1 MWFIGALLGALLF
14 AAMWPDGWLLG
25 AIFGAVAGVWFNRQ
39 QGVAS
44 PGMPDRVLKLE
55 QQLSVLSDEIRQVRQ
70 RLAALER
77 GEATS
82 DQAAAVSVA
91 AEVLEPQALAP
102 VASISEPVMPAAEG
116 VPTHIPVAGA
126 DPADSAPEPAEPAR
140 TASGRAEPSL
150 ARHDPPAIPP
160 RIVEWLMGG
169 NLVAR
174 IGVVILFFGVAFL
187 LKHAYETYDLP
198 IELRLAGVALGAVA
212 LLIVGWRLRESRAGY
227 ALALQGGGVG
237 LLYLTIFAAFRLYAL
252 LPALPAFALLFGVAV
267 LAAMLAVLQD
277 ALVLAV
283 LGAAGGFLA
292 PVLASTGGGSHVLLF
307 GYYAVLN
314 AGILAI
320 AWFKAWRVLNLT
332 GFAFTFGIAGM
343 WLSATYQPEQYASTQ
358 PFLLLFFLMY
368 VAIAVLFARRGG
380 DRNARMMDG
389 TLLFGVP
396 LLGFAMQLKLVEAF
410 EYGAAWSALALG
422 LFYLLLTRY
431 LLRREGANLMPQALL
446 AIGVVFA
453 TLAIPLAFD
462 GRWTSAAWAVEGAGI
477 LWIGVRQKRLTAWA
491 FGAALQILA
500 GLFYLSDFGSVV
512 GDLPLLNS
520 IFLGALLLALSG
532 LFCAWMLERKSLED
546 EARGVAIR
554 HLASLALFA
563 WGVFWAAAAG
573 LNEIDRHVELDYQTH
588 AALLFAAASCLGFS
602 WLALR
607 LAWTLARIP
616 ALALL
621 PLMVLAAL
629 AELDQFMLW
638 TSSRPFSQPFAHLG
652 WLAWPAAFAAHWWL
666 LRRHDAEKLP
676 ALEWLHAGG
685 LWLLAG
691 LGAWQVAWTIDDWV
705 AGQAVWP
712 LIAWALVPGA
722 LLALSTVHGVRSR
735 WPLVA
740 WPNAYLGWG
749 ALPLAASLVVWFLSA
764 TLGSDANPAPLPYV
778 PLLNP
783 LDLAQAGVLLVLVA
797 WFADTRRLS
806 LMPMA
811 RMPLATAWAGLG
823 IGGFVWANAMLLRT
837 LHHYVAVPFRIDTLL
852 ASDLVQASLSLFW
865 TLIALVAMVLATRRG
880 WRTLW
885 MVGAGLM
892 FAVVLKLLLVDLSN
906 VGTIERIVSFVGVGL
921 LMLVV
926 GYFAPAPP
934 KAIAVKES
942 P

>member
-1 MWFIGALLGALLF
+1 MWFIGALLGGLLF
-14 AAMWPDGWLLG
+14 AALWSDGWVLG
-25 AIFGAVAGVWFNRQ
+25 ALIGAAAGVWLNRRQ
-39 QGVAS
+39 SVVP
-44 PGMPDRVLKLE
+44 PGKPDRMLKLE
-55 QQLSVLSDEIRQVRQ
+55 QQLSELSDEMRQVRQ
-70 RLAALER
+70 RLTALEQGEAINDRPAAASVAPEAALE
-77 GEATS
+77 A
-82 DQAAAVSVA
+82 
-91 AEVLEPQALAP
+91 QALAP
-102 VASISEPVMPAAEG
+102 FADIVEPDMPVPEKVAVAA
-116 VPTHIPVAGA
+116 A
-126 DPADSAPEPAEPAR
+126 DPGDLPPTAPAR
-140 TASGRAEPSL
+140 AVSDRSEATV
-150 ARHDPPAIPP
+150 ARHYPPTIPP
-160 RIVEWLMGG
+160 HLVEWLMGG

-187 LKHAYETYDLP
+187 LKHAYETYHMP
-198 IELRLAGVALGAVA
+198 IELRLTGVALGAVA

-237 LLYLTIFAAFRLYAL
+237 LLYLTIFAAFRLYEL
-252 LPALPAFALLFGVAV
+252 LPALPAFALLFGVAA

-277 ALVLAV
+277 ARVLAV

-292 PVLASTGGGSHVLLF
+292 PILASTGDGSHVLLF

-332 GFAFTFGIAGM
+332 GFVFTFGIAGM
-343 WLSATYQPEQYASTQ
+343 WVHATYQPEQFASTQ

-380 DRNARMMDG
+380 DRNARVMDG

-396 LLGFAMQLKLVEAF
+396 LLGFAMQLKLVESF

-431 LLRREGANLMPQALL
+431 LLRRDAANLMPQALL

-477 LWIGVRQKRLTAWA
+477 LWVGIRQKRLAAWA

-500 GLFYLSDFGSVV
+500 GVFYLSDFAPAAGEM
-512 GDLPLLNS
+512 PLLNS

-532 LFCAWMLERKSLED
+532 LFCAWMLDRTSAEED
-546 EARGVAIR
+546 ARSVAIR
-554 HLASLALFA
+554 HLAGLALFA
-563 WGVFWAAAAG
+563 WGVVWWAAAG
-573 LNEIDRHVELDYQTH
+573 LNEIDRHVEADYRTH
-588 AALLFAAASCLGFS
+588 ATLLFAAASCLGFS
-602 WLALR
+602 WLAQR
-607 LAWTLARIP
+607 LDWAVARIP

-621 PLMVLAAL
+621 PLMALAAL
-629 AELDQFMLW
+629 AELDRSMLW
-638 TSSRPFSQPFAHLG
+638 TSSRPFAHLG
-652 WLAWPAAFAAHWWL
+652 WLAWPAAFAAHGWL
-666 LRRHDAEKLP
+666 LRRHDALKLP

-722 LLALSTVHGVRSR
+722 LLALSTMQAVRQR

-749 ALPLAASLVVWFLSA
+749 ALPLAAGLVVWFLSA

-783 LDLAQAGVLLVLVA
+783 LDLAQAGVLLVLAA
-797 WFADTRRLS
+797 WFADTRRLG

-811 RMPLATAWAGLG
+811 RIPLVAAWAGLG
-823 IGGFVWANAMLLRT
+823 IGGFVWANAVLLRT
-837 LHHYVAVPFRIDTLL
+837 LHHFAAVPFRIDVLL
-852 ASDLVQASLSLFW
+852 GSDLVQASLSLFW
-865 TLIALVAMVLATRRG
+865 TLIGLVAMVLATRRG
-880 WRTLW
+880 WRALW

-934 KAIAVKES
+934 KAIAVKEL

>member
-1 MWFIGALLGALLF
+1 MWFIGALLGGLLF

-25 AIFGAVAGVWFNRQ
+25 AILGAVAGVWFNRR
-39 QGVAS
+39 QGVES
-44 PGMPDRVLKLE
+44 PDKPDRVLKLE
-55 QQLSVLSDEIRQVRQ
+55 QQLSVLADEMRQVRQ
-70 RLAALER
+70 RLAALEQGKTTEER
-77 GEATS
+77 P
-82 DQAAAVSVA
+82 AAASVA
-91 AEVLEPQALAP
+91 PEAEFETQALAP
-102 VASISEPVMPAAEG
+102 DAGIVEPVMPVPAF
-116 VPTHIPVAGA
+116 VPTLVPVAAA
-126 DPADSAPEPAEPAR
+126 DPGDLPPAPTQPAR
-140 TASGRAEPSL
+140 AASGRSAST
-150 ARHDPPAIPP
+150 ADRYQPPAIPS

-198 IELRLAGVALGAVA
+198 IELRLTGVALGAVA

-237 LLYLTIFAAFRLYAL
+237 LLYLTIFAAFRLYSL
-252 LPALPAFALLFGVAV
+252 LPALPAFALLFGVAA

-292 PVLASTGGGSHVLLF
+292 PILASTGDGSHVMLF

-332 GFAFTFGIAGM
+332 GFVFTFAIAGM
-343 WLSATYQPEQYASTQ
+343 WVSSAYQPEQFATTE
-358 PFLLLFFLMY
+358 PFLALFFLIY
-368 VAIAVLFARRGG
+368 VAIAVLFARRGSG
-380 DRNARMMDG
+380 DRNARAMDG

-410 EYGAAWSALALG
+410 EYGAAWSALTLG

-431 LLRREGANLMPQALL
+431 LLRREGTNLMPQAFL

-462 GRWTSAAWAVEGAGI
+462 DRWTSAAWALEGAGI
-477 LWIGVRQKRLTAWA
+477 LWVGVRQQRFAAWS
-491 FGAALQILA
+491 FGGVLQILA
-500 GLFYLSDFGSVV
+500 GLFYLSDFESAV
-512 GDLPLLNS
+512 GVMPLLNS
-520 IFLGALLLALSG
+520 IFLGALLLSLSG
-532 LFCAWMLERKSLED
+532 LFCAWMLDRKTATD
-546 EARGVAIR
+546 DARGFAIR
-554 HLASLALFA
+554 HLAGLALFA
-563 WGVFWAAAAG
+563 WGVVWWAAAG
-573 LNEIDRHVELDYQTH
+573 LNEIDQHVELDFRTH

-602 WLALR
+602 WLARR
-607 LAWTLARIP
+607 LDWAVARIP

-621 PLMVLAAL
+621 PLMVLAGL
-629 AELDQFMLW
+629 DELDR
-638 TSSRPFSQPFAHLG
+638 SASRPFAHLG

-666 LRRHDAEKLP
+666 LRRHEDTNRSI
-676 ALEWLHAGG
+676 LEWMHAGG

-691 LGAWQVAWTIDDWV
+691 LGAWQVAWMIDDWV

-722 LLALSTVHGVRSR
+722 LLALSTAPAARQR

-749 ALPLAASLVVWFLSA
+749 AMPLAASLVIWFLSA

-797 WFADTRRLS
+797 WFADTRRLG

-811 RMPLATAWAGLG
+811 GMPLANAWAGLG
-823 IGGFVWANAMLLRT
+823 IGGFVWANAVLLRT
-837 LHHYVAVPFRIDTLL
+837 LHHYAAVPLRIDLLL

-865 TLIALVAMVLATRRG
+865 SLIALIAMVLATRRG
-880 WRTLW
+880 WRGLW

-892 FAVVLKLLLVDLSN
+892 FVVVLKLLLVDLSN

-934 KAIAVKES
+934 KAIDTKDAL
-942 P
+942 

>member
-1 MWFIGALLGALLF
+1 MWFIGALLGGLLF
-14 AAMWPDGWLLG
+14 EALWPESWLLG
-25 AIFGAVAGVWFNRQ
+25 AIIGGVV
-39 QGVAS
+39 GVLLKRRPSAAL
-44 PGMPDRVLKLE
+44 PGTQDRVLMLE
-55 QQLSVLSDEIRQVRQ
+55 QQLGVLSDEMRQVRQ
-70 RLAALER
+70 RLAALEQ
-77 GEATS
+77 GEAMDDWT
-82 DQAAAVSVA
+82 AAASVSPEA
-91 AEVLEPQALAP
+91 LETQAMAP
-102 VASISEPVMPAAEG
+102 VADIAELAMPAPDFAP
-116 VPTHIPVAGA
+116 VPE
-126 DPADSAPEPAEPAR
+126 ADSGDFPPAPAAPVPA
-140 TASGRAEPSL
+140 ASGRSEPTV
-150 ARHDPPAIPP
+150 ARYSPPARPP
-160 RIVEWLMGG
+160 RILEWLMGG

-174 IGVVILFFGVAFL
+174 IGVIILFFGVAFL
-187 LKHAYETYDLP
+187 LKHAYETYHLP
-198 IELRLAGVALGAVA
+198 IELRLAAVALGAVA
-212 LLIVGWRLRESRAGY
+212 LLIVGWKLREKRTGY
-227 ALALQGGGVG
+227 ALVLQGGGVG

-252 LPALPAFALLFGVAV
+252 LPALPAFALLFGVAA

-292 PVLASTGGGSHVLLF
+292 PILASTGVGSHVMLF
-307 GYYAVLN
+307 SYYAVLN

-332 GFAFTFGIAGM
+332 GFVFTFSIAGM
-343 WLSATYQPEQYASTQ
+343 WVNATYQPEQFASSQ
-358 PFLLLFFLMY
+358 PFLMLFFLMY
-368 VAIAVLFARRGG
+368 VAIAVLFARRGE
-380 DRNARMMDG
+380 DRNARVMDG

-396 LLGFAMQLKLVEAF
+396 LLGFAMQLKLVETF

-422 LFYLLLTRY
+422 LFYLLLTRF
-431 LLRREGANLMPQALL
+431 LLRREGSNLMPQAFL

-477 LWIGVRQKRLTAWA
+477 LWVGVRQKRLAAWS

-500 GLFYLSDFGSVV
+500 GMFYLSDFAPAA
-512 GDLPLLNS
+512 GDTPLLNS

-532 LFCAWMLERKSLED
+532 LFCAWMLERKMPQD
-546 EARGVAIR
+546 DARGVAIR
-554 HLASLALFA
+554 HLAGLVLFA
-563 WGVFWAAAAG
+563 WGVLWWAAAG
-573 LNEIDRHVELDYQTH
+573 LNEIDRHVEADFRTH

-602 WLALR
+602 WLARR
-607 LAWTLARIP
+607 LAWTVARIP

-629 AELDQFMLW
+629 DELGQFA
-638 TSSRPFSQPFAHLG
+638 SRPFADFG
-652 WLAWPAAFAAHWWL
+652 WFAWPAAFAAHGWL
-666 LRRHDAEKLP
+666 LRRHDDAKAP

-685 LWLLAG
+685 LWLVTG
-691 LGAWQVAWTIDDWV
+691 LGAWQVGWTIDDWV

-722 LLALSTVHGVRSR
+722 LLALSTARGLRTR

-749 ALPLAASLVVWFLSA
+749 AMPLAASLAIWFMWA
-764 TLGSDANPAPLPYV
+764 TFGSDANPAPLPYV

-783 LDLAQAGVLLVLVA
+783 LDLAQAGALLALVS
-797 WFADTRRLS
+797 WFTDTRRLG

-811 RMPLATAWAGLG
+811 RMPLAAAWASLG
-823 IGGFVWANAMLLRT
+823 IGGFVWANVILLRT
-837 LHHYVAVPFRIDTLL
+837 LHHTADVPFRIDALL
-852 ASDLVQASLSLFW
+852 GSDLVQASLSLFW

-880 WRTLW
+880 WRALW
-885 MVGAGLM
+885 MAGAGLM

-934 KAIAVKES
+934 KAIDTKVTL
-942 P
+942 

>member
-1 MWFIGALLGALLF
+1 MWFIGALLGGLLF
-14 AAMWPDGWLLG
+14 AALWSDGWVLG
-25 AIFGAVAGVWFNRQ
+25 ALIGAAAGVWLNHRQ
-39 QGVAS
+39 SVAS
-44 PGMPDRVLKLE
+44 PDTLDRILKLE
-55 QQLSVLSDEIRQVRQ
+55 QQLGVLSDEMRQVRQ
-70 RLAALER
+70 RLAALEQD
-77 GEATS
+77 EATN
-82 DQAAAVSVA
+82 DRPAAATVTP
-91 AEVLEPQALAP
+91 ETELELALKPQALTPVPEVVPNLVAVAAVDPGDLPPAP
-102 VASISEPVMPAAEG
+102 PAPAA
-116 VPTHIPVAGA
+116 
-126 DPADSAPEPAEPAR
+126 SAR
-140 TASGRAEPSL
+140 TASGRSGPTRT
-150 ARHDPPAIPP
+150 RHTPPTLPP
-160 RIVEWLMGG
+160 RFVEWLTGG
-169 NLVAR
+169 NMVAR

-198 IELRLAGVALGAVA
+198 IELRLTGVALGAVA

-252 LPALPAFALLFGVAV
+252 LPALPAFALLFGVAA

-277 ALVLAV
+277 ARVLAV

-292 PVLASTGGGSHVLLF
+292 PILASTGDGSHVLLF

-332 GFAFTFGIAGM
+332 GFVFTFGIAGM
-343 WLSATYQPEQYASTQ
+343 WVHATYQPEQFASTQ

-380 DRNARMMDG
+380 DRNARVMDG

-396 LLGFAMQLKLVEAF
+396 LLSFAMQLKLVEAF

-431 LLRREGANLMPQALL
+431 LLRREASNLMPQALL

-477 LWIGVRQKRLTAWA
+477 LWVGVRQKRLTVWA

-500 GLFYLSDFGSVV
+500 GLFYLSDFVPAV
-512 GDLPLLNS
+512 GDMPLLNS

-532 LFCAWMLERKSLED
+532 LFCAWMLDRKTD
-546 EARGVAIR
+546 TDDARGVAIR
-554 HLASLALFA
+554 HLAGLALFA
-563 WGVFWAAAAG
+563 WGVIWWAAAG
-573 LNEIDRHVELDYQTH
+573 LNEIDQHVEPDYQTH
-588 AALLFAAASCLGFS
+588 TALLFAAASCLGFS

-607 LAWTLARIP
+607 LAWAVARIP

-621 PLMVLAAL
+621 PLMALAAL
-629 AELDQFMLW
+629 AELDQSMLW
-638 TSSRPFSQPFAHLG
+638 TSSRPFAHLG
-652 WLAWPAAFAAHWWL
+652 WLAWPAAFAAHGWL
-666 LRRHDAEKLP
+666 LRRHDDAKLP

-685 LWLLAG
+685 FWLLAG
-691 LGAWQVAWTIDDWV
+691 LGAWQVAWMIDDWV

-712 LIAWALVPGA
+712 LIAWALVPGT
-722 LLALSTVHGVRSR
+722 LLALSTMQVLRQR
-735 WPLVA
+735 WPLRA

-749 ALPLAASLVVWFLSA
+749 ALPLAASLAVWFLWA

-783 LDLAQAGVLLVLVA
+783 LDLAQAGALLVLVS
-797 WFADTRRLS
+797 WFADTRRMGM
-806 LMPMA
+806 MPVA
-811 RMPLATAWAGLG
+811 GMPLAAAWAGLG
-823 IGGFVWANAMLLRT
+823 IGGFVWANAVLLRT
-837 LHHYVAVPFRIDTLL
+837 LHHYADVPFRIDALL
-852 ASDLVQASLSLFW
+852 GSDLVQASLSLFW

-880 WRTLW
+880 WRALW

-934 KAIAVKES
+934 KAINTEDTL
-942 P
+942 

>member
-14 AAMWPDGWLLG
+14 AALWPDGWLLG

-55 QQLSVLSDEIRQVRQ
+55 QQLSVLSDEMRQVRQ

-77 GEATS
+77 GEVTS

-102 VASISEPVMPAAEG
+102 VASISEPVMPAAEW

-252 LPALPAFALLFGVAV
+252 LPALPAFSLLFGVAV

-292 PVLASTGGGSHVLLF
+292 PILASTGDGSHVLLF

-332 GFAFTFGIAGM
+332 GFGFTFGIAGM
-343 WLSATYQPEQYASTQ
+343 WLSAIYQPEQYASTQ

-477 LWIGVRQKRLTAWA
+477 LWVGVRQKRLTAWA

-520 IFLGALLLALSG
+520 IYLGALLLAVSG
-532 LFCAWMLERKSLED
+532 LFCAWMLERKTPED
-546 EARGVAIR
+546 EARGIAIR
-554 HLASLALFA
+554 HLVGLALFA
-563 WGVFWAAAAG
+563 WGVIWWAAAG
-573 LNEIDRHVELDYQTH
+573 LNEIEQHVEPDYQTH

-607 LAWTLARIP
+607 LAWTVARIP

-629 AELDQFMLW
+629 AELDQSMFW
-638 TSSRPFSQPFAHLG
+638 TSSWSFSRPFAYLG

-666 LRRHDAEKLP
+666 LRRHDAAKLP

-691 LGAWQVAWTIDDWV
+691 LGAWQVAWMIDDWV

-722 LLALSTVHGVRSR
+722 LLALSAMQVLRQR
-735 WPLVA
+735 WPLRA
-740 WPNAYLGWG
+740 WPDAYLGWG
-749 ALPLAASLVVWFLSA
+749 AMPLAASLVVWFLSA

-797 WFADTRRLS
+797 WFADVRRLG

-811 RMPLATAWAGLG
+811 RLPLATAWAGLG
-823 IGGFVWANAMLLRT
+823 IGGFVWANAVLLRT
-837 LHHYVAVPFRIDTLL
+837 LHHYAAVPFRIDMLL
-852 ASDLVQASLSLFW
+852 DSDLVQASLSLFW

>member
-1 MWFIGALLGALLF
+1 MGFIGALLGGLLF
-14 AAMWPDGWLLG
+14 AALWSDGWVLG
-25 AIFGAVAGVWFNRQ
+25 VLIGAAAGVWLNRRQ
-39 QGVAS
+39 RVAS
-44 PGMPDRVLKLE
+44 PETLDRILKLE
-55 QQLSVLSDEIRQVRQ
+55 QQLGVLSDEMRQMRKQ
-70 RLAALER
+70 LAALEQD
-77 GEATS
+77 EATS
-82 DQAAAVSVA
+82 DRPAAATVTPE
-91 AEVLEPQALAP
+91 AELALALKPQALTPVPEDVPTLAAVAAADPGDLPPAP
-102 VASISEPVMPAAEG
+102 PAPAA
-116 VPTHIPVAGA
+116 
-126 DPADSAPEPAEPAR
+126 PAR
-140 TASGRAEPSL
+140 TVSGRSGPT
-150 ARHDPPAIPP
+150 RTRNTPPTLPP
-160 RIVEWLMGG
+160 RFVEWLTGG

-187 LKHAYETYDLP
+187 LKHAYETYHMP

-237 LLYLTIFAAFRLYAL
+237 LLYLTIFAAFRLYEL
-252 LPALPAFALLFGVAV
+252 LPALPAFALLFGVAA

-277 ALVLAV
+277 ARVLAV

-292 PVLASTGGGSHVLLF
+292 PILASTGDGSHVLLF

-314 AGILAI
+314 TGILAI

-332 GFAFTFGIAGM
+332 GFVFTFGIAGM
-343 WLSATYQPEQYASTQ
+343 WVHATYQPEQFASTQ
-358 PFLLLFFLMY
+358 PFLLLFFLIY
-368 VAIAVLFARRGG
+368 VAIAVLFSRLGG
-380 DRNARMMDG
+380 DRNARVMDG

-431 LLRREGANLMPQALL
+431 LLRREAANLMPQALL

-477 LWIGVRQKRLTAWA
+477 LWVGIRQKRLVTWS

-500 GLFYLSDFGSVV
+500 GVFYLSDFAPAAGEM
-512 GDLPLLNS
+512 PLLNS

-532 LFCAWMLERKSLED
+532 LFCAWMLDRKTAE
-546 EARGVAIR
+546 EHARSAAIR
-554 HLASLALFA
+554 HLAGLTLFA
-563 WGVFWAAAAG
+563 WGVLWWAAAG
-573 LNEIDRHVELDYQTH
+573 LNEIDQHVEADYQTH

-602 WLALR
+602 WLAQR
-607 LAWTLARIP
+607 LNWTVARIP

-621 PLMVLAAL
+621 PLMALAAL
-629 AELDQFMLW
+629 AELDRSMLW
-638 TSSRPFSQPFAHLG
+638 TSSLPFSPPFAHLG
-652 WLAWPAAFAAHWWL
+652 WLAWPVAFAAHGWL
-666 LRRHDAEKLP
+666 LRRHDAENRSV
-676 ALEWLHAGG
+676 LEWLHAGG
-685 LWLLAG
+685 LCLLAG

-712 LIAWALVPGA
+712 LIAWALVPGT
-722 LLALSTVHGVRSR
+722 LLALSTMPVLRQR
-735 WPLVA
+735 WPLLA

-749 ALPLAASLVVWFLSA
+749 AMPLAAGLVAWFLWA
-764 TLGSDANPAPLPYV
+764 TLSSDANPAPLPYV

-783 LDLAQAGVLLVLVA
+783 LDLAQAGVLLVLAA
-797 WFADTRRLS
+797 WFADTRRMG

-811 RMPLATAWAGLG
+811 GMSLAAAWASLG
-823 IGGFVWANAMLLRT
+823 IGGFVWANAVLLRT
-837 LHHYVAVPFRIDTLL
+837 LHHYAAVPFRIDALL
-852 ASDLVQASLSLFW
+852 GSDLVQASLSLFW

-880 WRTLW
+880 WRALW
-885 MVGAGLM
+885 LVGAGLM

-934 KAIAVKES
+934 KVINTKDML
-942 P
+942 